1 MTDLTITK
9 KNDVHLKVECDPSI
23 AQELHSHFSFEVPGA
38 KFHPMYRNRVWDGQ
52 VHLFSLFTNEVYVGL
67 KPYVEYFAKENDYT
81 INDSKFE
88 VTADK
93 TSIENVKQ
101 FIDSLKLSSNQKR

>member
-9 KNDVHLKVECDPSI
+9 KNDVYLKVECDPSI

-52 VHLFSLFTNEVYVGL
+52 VHLFSLFTNQVYIGL
-67 KPYVEYFAKENDYT
+67 KPYVEYFAKENGY
-81 INDSKFE
+81 ISSK
-88 VTADK
+88 
-93 TSIENVKQ
+93 IG
-101 FIDSLKLSSNQKR
+101 L